1 MLEVK
6 AADGRGRACHWAP
19 AKGGPAMQTPG
30 LLWPDTSFA
39 PAPAW
44 AQAVL
49 TTKPTGRADRI
60 ELASEGTWF
69 HPVPQGGAALRVPA
83 LMPGPTTQ
91 LQMLSVGEELSVLHD
106 AAGWASNPRS
116 FVPVLIEARR
126 QAGPGRLLWAPG
138 LGTPQDYALLAYLGV
153 DLFDAS
159 LLLLAAA
166 RGEALTIDGTLPLKE
181 AERVLGDGSR
191 TPWDQETVL
200 AHNLEAARRELAV
213 VRHAM
218 ETGTL
223 RALVE
228 RRVYAKAASVELLR
242 RFDREHAYLEAAT
255 PRHRDVALPA
265 MTADSLWSPE
275 VESFRRRFRD
285 AYEPPR
291 SAKVLLLMPCSAR
304 KPYKTSRS
312 HRIFGRVLDD
322 SGIRP
327 LVHEVMV
334 TSPLGLVPRD
344 LEEVYP
350 ANQYDIPVT
359 GHWLRDEEALV
370 KEQLAA
376 LLDKH
381 AYDHVLV
388 HTSQATF
395 DVIRHLLPETN
406 VRHTCMTHPTDP
418 EDLVRLATELERLK
432 PLLGPVDA
440 VQAGR
445 ARKLEDLRSLAT
457 FQFGPEVAATLTDG
471 AEAHGRMPY
480 VRLVRA
486 DGTQLG
492 TTTPGRGVLSLTL
505 EGAKALAG
513 AQTKRVHIQD
523 FPIQKTSSLFAVGV
537 TSADGDVRAGDE
549 VVVLCN
555 GEVRACGVAQMSA
568 EEMTHL
574 KRGIAVTL
582 RHNQPEAKA

>member
-6 AADGRGRACHWAP
+6 VADGRGRSCQWVP
-19 AKGGPAMQTPG
+19 AQGKAAMQTPG
-30 LLWPDTSFA
+30 LLWPDTTFA

-49 TTKPTGRADRI
+49 TTKPLGDAAGRI
-60 ELASEGTWF
+60 ELVSEGTWF
-69 HPVPQGGAALRVPA
+69 HPSGATGSLQVPA
-83 LMPGPTTQ
+83 VMPGPTSQ
-91 LQMLSVGEELSVLHD
+91 LQLLSVGEELAVLHD
-106 AAGWASNPRS
+106 AVGWASNPRS
-116 FVPVLIEARR
+116 LVPILMEARR
-126 QAGPGRLLWAPG
+126 QAGPGRLLWAPA
-138 LGTPQDYALLAYLGV
+138 LGTPQDYALWAYLGV

-159 LLLLAAA
+159 PLLLAAA
-166 RGEALTIDGTLPLKE
+166 RGEALTIDGVLPLKE
-181 AERVLGDGSR
+181 AEKVLGDG
-191 TPWDQETVL
+191 TPWDQDALV

-213 VRHAM
+213 VRNAM
-218 ETGTL
+218 EGGTL

-228 RRVYAKAASVELLR
+228 RRCYARAASVELLR
-242 RFDREHAYLEAAT
+242 RFDREHGYLEAAT
-255 PRHRDVALPA
+255 PRHRDVPLPA
-265 MTADSLWSPE
+265 MTGESLWSPE

-285 AYEPPR
+285 AYQPPR
-291 SAKVLLLMPCSAR
+291 TAKVLLLMPCSAR

-344 LEEVYP
+344 VEEVYP

-359 GHWLRDEEALV
+359 GHWLRDEEAIV
-370 KEQLAA
+370 KEQIAA

-381 AYDHVLV
+381 TYDHVVV

-395 DVIRHLLPETN
+395 DVIRHLLPEEN

-432 PLLGPVDA
+432 PIVGAIDA
-440 VQAGR
+440 ALAGR
-445 ARKLEDLRSLAT
+445 ARKLEDLRALAT
-457 FQFGPEVAATLTDG
+457 FQFGPEVAVALTDG

-480 VRLVRA
+480 VKLVRA
-486 DGTQLG
+486 DGVQLG
-492 TTTPGRGVLSLTL
+492 TTTPGRGVLSLTI
-505 EGAKALAG
+505 EGAKALAEAG
-513 AQTKRVHIQD
+513 TKRVHIQD
-523 FPIQKTSSLFAVGV
+523 FPIRGTSSLFAVGV
-537 TSADGDVRAGDE
+537 KGADGDVRAGDE
-549 VVVLCN
+549 VVVLCD
-555 GEVRACGVAQMSA
+555 GKVRACGVAQMSA

-574 KRGIAVTL
+574 KRGVAVTL
-582 RHNQPEAKA
+582 RHAEATA